1 MLPVEKL
8 LISPCFL
15 LGILLFIAF
24 FGSLFSVR
32 LFKPSDKFWRT
43 SNLVGLLFTCL
54 GIFGV
59 IKDSR
64 QIFYE
69 REYYQNK
76 LRIEG
81 YYRWRLIS
89 NLNEDIYCREFIET
103 EYSPRNLS
111 TMQEDYNKTCQWI
124 KDNKR
129 YFFECYSKQ
138 EPIIIDS
145 IINPKMQVSD
155 HILEQYF
162 KDMQLCIAEYNDDIA
177 KLREYEQGQQPNIFE
192 LLYTI
197 FSPFFL
203 AIGLGWEFV
212 KFFAKR

>member
-1 MLPVEKL
+1 
-8 LISPCFL
+8 
-15 LGILLFIAF
+15 
-24 FGSLFSVR
+24 
-32 LFKPSDKFWRT
+32 
-43 SNLVGLLFTCL
+43 L

-129 YFFECYSKQ
+129 YFLNVIPNK
-138 EPIIIDS
+138 
-145 IINPKMQVSD
+145 N
-155 HILEQYF
+155 
-162 KDMQLCIAEYNDDIA
+162 QL
-177 KLREYEQGQQPNIFE
+177 L
-192 LLYTI
+192 
-197 FSPFFL
+197 
-203 AIGLGWEFV
+203 
-212 KFFAKR
+212 

>member
-1 MLPVEKL
+1 MLLVEKL

-15 LGILLFIAF
+15 LGTLLFIAF
-24 FGSLFSVR
+24 FGWLFSVR

-43 SNLVGLLFTCL
+43 SNFIGLLFTCL

-59 IKDSR
+59 TKDSR

-81 YYRWRLIS
+81 NYRWRFIS

-103 EYSPRNLS
+103 EYSPSNLS

-129 YFFECYSKQ
+129 YFLNVIPNK
-138 EPIIIDS
+138 
-145 IINPKMQVSD
+145 N
-155 HILEQYF
+155 
-162 KDMQLCIAEYNDDIA
+162 QL
-177 KLREYEQGQQPNIFE
+177 L
-192 LLYTI
+192 
-197 FSPFFL
+197 
-203 AIGLGWEFV
+203 
-212 KFFAKR
+212 

>member
-1 MLPVEKL
+1 MLLVEKL

-15 LGILLFIAF
+15 LGTLLFIAF
-24 FGSLFSVR
+24 FGWLFSVR

-43 SNLVGLLFTCL
+43 SNFIGLLFTCL

-81 YYRWRLIS
+81 NYKWRFIS

-103 EYSPRNLS
+103 EYSPSNLS

-124 KDNKR
+124 KDNKS

-145 IINPKMQVSD
+145 IINPKLQVSD
-155 HILEQYF
+155 QILEQYF
-162 KDMQLCIAEYNDDIA
+162 KDMY
-177 KLREYEQGQQPNIFE
+177 
-192 LLYTI
+192 
-197 FSPFFL
+197 
-203 AIGLGWEFV
+203 
-212 KFFAKR
+212 

>member
-1 MLPVEKL
+1 MLPIEKL
-8 LISPCFL
+8 LISPCFHA
-15 LGILLFIAF
+15 GILLFIAF
-24 FGSLFSVR
+24 FGWLFSVR

-43 SNLVGLLFTCL
+43 SNFIGLLFTCL

-64 QIFYE
+64 QIFYQ

-81 YYRWRLIS
+81 CYKWRLIS
-89 NLNEDIYCREFIET
+89 NLNEEIYCREFIET
-103 EYSPRNLS
+103 EHSPSNLS
-111 TMQEDYNKTCQWI
+111 TMQEEYNKTCQWI

-129 YFFECYSKQ
+129 YLFKCYSKQ

-145 IINPKMQVSD
+145 IINPQLQVSD
-155 HILEQYF
+155 HILEQYL
-162 KDMQLCIAEYNDDIA
+162 KNMQLCIAEYNNDIA
-177 KLREYEQGQQPNIFE
+177 KLREYEQGQQPNTFE
-192 LLYTI
+192 LLYII
-197 FSPFFL
+197 FSPLFL

>member
-1 MLPVEKL
+1 M
-8 LISPCFL
+8 
-15 LGILLFIAF
+15 
-24 FGSLFSVR
+24 
-32 LFKPSDKFWRT
+32 
-43 SNLVGLLFTCL
+43 

-81 YYRWRLIS
+81 NYRWRFIS

-103 EYSPRNLS
+103 EYSPSNLS

-145 IINPKMQVSD
+145 IINPKLQVSD
-155 HILEQYF
+155 QILEQYF
-162 KDMQLCIAEYNDDIA
+162 KDMYQCIAEYNDDIA

-192 LLYTI
+192 LLYII